1 MPRWYWILLLSS
13 CAAGH
18 TGPVDLQVTEARE
31 PVDLRPDAGETSD
44 PPQVVGQSPH
54 LASTS
59 NPLLAGCLAAN
70 TGPGDYVVVI
80 DRAQKRVRPEPE
92 DNEAFVRC
100 LGVAEFGGPLVMS
113 LRIQADGYGRVP
125 RAVGGLSDSE
135 VREVIANTS
144 FARCVFESMKR
155 SSPNGAA
162 LLSFDVN
169 GDGTTQGV
177 QLVGSHFQD
186 ALFEACLVEV
196 IKSTSFPARPQPTKV
211 MFPLQFSVGQ

>member
-1 MPRWYWILLLSS
+1 MPRWCWILLLSS
-13 CAAGH
+13 CAAAH
-18 TGPVDLQVTEARE
+18 TGPVDLVAEPRE
-31 PVDLRPDAGETSD
+31 PEDLRPQAEGTSD
-44 PPQVVGQSPH
+44 TPQVIGQSPH

-59 NPLLAGCLAAN
+59 NPLLATCLAAS

-80 DRAQKRVRPEPE
+80 DRAQKSVRPKPD

-100 LGVAEFGGPLVMS
+100 LEVAEVSGALVMS

-125 RAVGGLSDSE
+125 RAVGGLSENE
-135 VREVIANTS
+135 VREVIANSS
-144 FARCVFESMKR
+144 FARCVLESMKR

-169 GDGTTQGV
+169 SDGTTHGV
-177 QLVGSHFQD
+177 RLVGSHFQD

-196 IKSTSFPARPQPTKV
+196 IKSTSFPAHPQPTRV